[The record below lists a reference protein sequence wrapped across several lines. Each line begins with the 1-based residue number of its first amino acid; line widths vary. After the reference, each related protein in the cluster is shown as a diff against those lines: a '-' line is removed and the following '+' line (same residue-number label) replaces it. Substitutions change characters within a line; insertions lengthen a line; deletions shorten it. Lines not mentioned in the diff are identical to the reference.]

1 MGRELGGLRSVTLKS
16 MTGFA
21 RGDGMHGDT
30 SWNWEARS
38 VNGRTLDLRL
48 RLPTGFEALEIRARG
63 LAQEKLARGN
73 CTINLWVKRETG
85 RAEIRLNET
94 ALRQA
99 EAVAERARD
108 LTGLKHARLD
118 TLLGM
123 RGVVETAEAEESE
136 EALAALHL
144 AMIANL
150 AGTLDELVR
159 ARSGEGERLQAV
171 IEKQLKTIARLIE
184 IAAAAAAQQPAAI
197 AARLAEL
204 VARLSEASATL
215 DPERLHQEALLL
227 AAKADIQEELDRL
240 RAHVAAANELIA
252 SGQPVGRKFDFLAQ
266 EFNREANTICSK
278 AADIETTRTG
288 LELKT
293 VIDQLREQVQNIE

>member
-1 MGRELGGLRSVTLKS
+1 MTLKS

-21 RGDGMHGDT
+21 RADGVHGDT
-30 SWNWEARS
+30 SWHWEARS

-48 RLPTGFEALEIRARG
+48 RLPTGFERLEIKARG
-63 LAQEKLARGN
+63 LAQEKIARGN
-73 CTINLWVKRETG
+73 CTISLWVKRET
-85 RAEIRLNET
+85 RRLEIRLNET

-99 EAVAERARD
+99 KAVAERARD
-108 LTGLKHARLD
+108 LSGLKHARLD

-123 RGVVETAEAEESE
+123 RGVVEAIEGEESE
-136 EALAALHL
+136 ETQAALDHALTASL
-144 AMIANL
+144 AVA
-150 AGTLDELVR
+150 LDALVR
-159 ARSGEGERLQAV
+159 ARTGEGERLQAV
-171 IEKQLKTIARLIE
+171 IERQLAAIARLIQS
-184 IAAAAAAQQPAAI
+184 AAGASARQPEAI
-197 AARLAEL
+197 AIRLGEQIARLTDG
-204 VARLSEASATL
+204 SSTL

-240 RAHVAAANELIA
+240 GAHVAAANELIR
-252 SGQPVGRKFDFLAQ
+252 SDQPAGRRFEFLAQ

-278 AADIETTRTG
+278 AADIEIARTG

>member
-1 MGRELGGLRSVTLKS
+1 MTLKS

-21 RGDGMHGDT
+21 RADGVHGDT
-30 SWNWEARS
+30 SWHWEARS

-48 RLPTGFEALEIRARG
+48 RLPTGFERLEIKARG
-63 LAQEKLARGN
+63 LAQEKIARGN
-73 CTINLWVKRETG
+73 CTISLWMKRET
-85 RAEIRLNET
+85 RRLEIRLNET

-99 EAVAERARD
+99 KAVAERARD
-108 LTGLKHARLD
+108 LSGLKHARLD

-123 RGVVETAEAEESE
+123 RGVVETIEGEESE
-136 EALAALHL
+136 EAQAALDHAL
-144 AMIANL
+144 IVSL
-150 AGTLDELVR
+150 AGALDALVR
-159 ARSGEGERLQAV
+159 ARMGEGERLQAV
-171 IEKQLKTIARLIE
+171 IERQLAAIARLIE
-184 IAAAAAAQQPAAI
+184 SAAGASARQPEAI
-197 AARLAEL
+197 AIRLGEQIARLTDG
-204 VARLSEASATL
+204 SSTL

-240 RAHVAAANELIA
+240 RAHVAAATELIA
-252 SGQPVGRKFDFLAQ
+252 SSQPAGRKFEFLAQ

-278 AADIETTRTG
+278 VADIEIARTG

>member
-1 MGRELGGLRSVTLKS
+1 MTLKS

-21 RGDGMHGDT
+21 RGDGVHGDT
-30 SWNWEARS
+30 SWHWEARS

-48 RLPTGFEALEIRARG
+48 RLPTGFEGLEIKARG

-73 CTINLWVKRETG
+73 CTINLWVKREAG
-85 RAEIRLNET
+85 RTEIRLNET

-123 RGVVETAEAEESE
+123 RGVVETAEGEESE
-136 EALAALHL
+136 EAQAALSRAMLASLAA
-144 AMIANL
+144 
-150 AGTLDELVR
+150 TLDELVR

-171 IEKQLKTIARLIE
+171 IEKQLVAVARLID
-184 IAAAAAAQQPAAI
+184 AAASAATQQPAAI
-197 AARLAEL
+197 AIRIREQIARLTDGT
-204 VARLSEASATL
+204 STL

-227 AAKADIQEELDRL
+227 ASRADIQEELDRL
-240 RAHVAAANELIA
+240 RAHVAAAAELIA
-252 SGQPVGRKFDFLAQ
+252 SDQPVGRKFEFLAQ
-266 EFNREANTICSK
+266 EFNREANTVCSK
-278 AADIETTRTG
+278 AADIETTRAG

>member
-1 MGRELGGLRSVTLKS
+1 MTLKS

-21 RGDGMHGDT
+21 RADGVHGDT
-30 SWNWEARS
+30 SWHWEARS

-48 RLPTGFEALEIRARG
+48 RLPTGFERLEIKARG
-63 LAQEKLARGN
+63 LAQEKIARGN
-73 CTINLWVKRETG
+73 CTISLWVKRET
-85 RAEIRLNET
+85 RRLEIRLNET

-99 EAVAERARD
+99 KAVAERALD
-108 LTGLKHARLD
+108 LSGLKHARLD

-123 RGVVETAEAEESE
+123 RGVVETIEGEESE
-136 EALAALHL
+136 EAQAALDHAL
-144 AMIANL
+144 IVSL
-150 AGTLDELVR
+150 AGALDALVR
-159 ARSGEGERLQAV
+159 ARMGEGERLQAV
-171 IEKQLKTIARLIE
+171 IERQLAAIARLIE
-184 IAAAAAAQQPAAI
+184 SAAGASARQPEAI
-197 AARLAEL
+197 AIRLGEQIARLTDG
-204 VARLSEASATL
+204 SSTL

-240 RAHVAAANELIA
+240 RAHVAAATELIA
-252 SGQPVGRKFDFLAQ
+252 SSQPAGRKFEFLAQ

-278 AADIETTRTG
+278 AADIEIARTG

>member
-1 MGRELGGLRSVTLKS
+1 MALKS

-30 SWNWEARS
+30 SWHWEARS
-38 VNGRTLDLRL
+38 VNGRSLDLRL
-48 RLPTGFEALEIRARG
+48 RLPSGFEALEIRARG

-85 RAEIRLNET
+85 RTEIRLNET

-108 LTGLKHARLD
+108 ITGLKHARLD
-118 TLLGM
+118 TLLAM
-123 RGVVETAEAEESE
+123 RGVVETAEGEESE
-136 EALAALHL
+136 EARAVLHH
-144 AMIANL
+144 AMIASL
-150 AGTLDELVR
+150 AATLDELVR
-159 ARSGEGERLQAV
+159 ARNAEGERLQAV
-171 IEKQLKTIARLIE
+171 IDKQLSAIARLIE
-184 IAAAAAAQQPAAI
+184 VAARAAAQQPAAI
-197 AARLAEL
+197 A
-204 VARLSEASATL
+204 VRLSEQIGRLTEAGPAL
-215 DPERLHQEALLL
+215 DPERLHQEAMLL

-240 RAHVAAANELIA
+240 RAHVAAANELMA
-252 SGQPVGRKFDFLAQ
+252 SGQPAGRKFEFLAQ
-266 EFNREANTICSK
+266 EFNREANTVCSK
-278 AADIETTRTG
+278 SADIETTRTG